1 MKRLNSNF
9 RKKWTFRFQISAVL
23 DLSVVIEELFL
34 ENGFLSLSINSYLIV
49 TSYLDNNSNESVSLT
64 IFPYVL
70 FVNPIYELIFFQKSL
85 RISIF
90 LLIYS
95 HYKSNLNLVIS
106 HQIYIDI
113 SPEIKFFSLKIFW
126 KTYYDYNKRIC
137 YA

>member
-113 SPEIKFFSLKIFW
+113 SPEIKFFSLKIF
-126 KTYYDYNKRIC
+126 
-137 YA
+137 